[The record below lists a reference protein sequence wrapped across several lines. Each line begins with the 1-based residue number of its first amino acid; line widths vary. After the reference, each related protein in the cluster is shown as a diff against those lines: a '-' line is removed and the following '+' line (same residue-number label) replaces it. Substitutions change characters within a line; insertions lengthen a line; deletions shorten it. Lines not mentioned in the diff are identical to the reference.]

1 MRLLNIKTLQLEQFH
16 SKPPPYVILSHTW
29 SDQEVTLQELGQ
41 ASTGQKRGYQKISQ
55 FCKIVSLR
63 IPDVKYVWVDTC
75 CIDKT
80 SSAELTEAI
89 NSMFQWYRNAESCFA
104 YLEDVERNSDK
115 ETGEDFETS
124 KWFTRGWTLQELLA
138 PRDVEFFDR
147 KWDFIGCKET
157 LRSRISKATRI
168 QEEALRM
175 QTFHS
180 FSVACRISWMSGR
193 QTTRLE
199 DMAYSLLGLFDISMP
214 MLYGE
219 GDKAFI
225 RLQEEIIREYDD
237 QSIFAWDSTDIPLS
251 VDKIGVLATHPS
263 MFRDGVN
270 LEARPSIGEP
280 LVITNRGIRMS
291 LPILMEAELPDSPLG
306 ILSCSKEGIYSSVI
320 GIRLDKSKEDDTKYG
335 RKRSAVVSLPMK
347 PFALHGIM
355 AQASTVTLV
364 KRSLEGVKNNLVSQ
378 CWVQYP
384 TSDSFPPCAC
394 KVIAMY
400 PSAQWKCDD
409 VTKTL
414 TWTFRGTTE
423 EVVESTIVFIVED
436 TGERCAIRI
445 QLRPSDGLGQVGMA
459 LIASD
464 LNISDENAVLSAV
477 NDSALDNGSKGDR
490 MIQLTR
496 VCLVARLTAT
506 LMRGQWASN
515 LEIFQ
520 HRSSRPVANSVREFS
535 A

>member
-1 MRLLNIKTLQLEQFH
+1 
-16 SKPPPYVILSHTW
+16 
-29 SDQEVTLQELGQ
+29 
-41 ASTGQKRGYQKISQ
+41 
-55 FCKIVSLR
+55 
-63 IPDVKYVWVDTC
+63 
-75 CIDKT
+75 
-80 SSAELTEAI
+80 
-89 NSMFQWYRNAESCFA
+89 
-104 YLEDVERNSDK
+104 
-115 ETGEDFETS
+115 
-124 KWFTRGWTLQELLA
+124 
-138 PRDVEFFDR
+138 
-147 KWDFIGCKET
+147 
-157 LRSRISKATRI
+157 
-168 QEEALRM
+168 
-175 QTFHS
+175 
-180 FSVACRISWMSGR
+180 
-193 QTTRLE
+193 
-199 DMAYSLLGLFDISMP
+199 
-214 MLYGE
+214 
-219 GDKAFI
+219 
-225 RLQEEIIREYDD
+225 
-237 QSIFAWDSTDIPLS
+237 
-251 VDKIGVLATHPS
+251 
-263 MFRDGVN
+263 MFRDGAN
-270 LEARPSIGEP
+270 LEARPSTGEP

-306 ILSCSKEGIYSSVI
+306 ILSCSKEGVYSSVI

-384 TSDSFPPCAC
+384 TSASYPPCAC
-394 KVIAMY
+394 KVIAMC

-414 TWTFRGTTE
+414 TWTFRRTTE

-464 LNISDENAVLSAV
+464 LNISDESSVLSAV
-477 NDSALDNGSKGDR
+477 NDSALDDGSKGDR

-506 LMRGQWASN
+506 RMRGQWASN
-515 LEIFQ
+515 LEIFSTQ
-520 HRSSRPVANSVREFS
+520 AIPFRS
-535 A
+535 